1 MAPANGRD
9 NQAAQQIDKYRYRE
23 TQNRDPV
30 ASGVWVR
37 QGRQTDV
44 EEEVQVKRKEGGR
57 EKETTCKRTTRR
69 DSGLFLPLWLECVR
83 PLNAMAGYW
92 EG

>member
-1 MAPANGRD
+1 MASAEGRD
-9 NQAAQQIDKYRYRE
+9 NQGDQQIDKYRYRE

-44 EEEVQVKRKEGGR
+44 EKEVQVKKKEGGR
-57 EKETTCKRTTRR
+57 EKETTCKETKRR
-69 DSGLFLPLWLECVR
+69 GTGIFSPCGLNVCDH
-83 PLNAMAGYW
+83 
-92 EG
+92 